1 MICNKKYLS
10 KSGKIFIYAKN
21 FSMKEKQHNLKYL
34 KSGLTI
40 ALTIIVF
47 CFWTFVKP
55 HILLAREQSQLFL
68 WNREYLLEHLKVPGG
83 LAKYIGE
90 LLVQFY
96 INPILG
102 AFIYTLL
109 FVIAQLLTWKI
120 IRSVFPERKDSFIL
134 WLISFVPFILLWWL
148 STQIYV
154 SMTLI
159 VAIVLTLAIIAY
171 LQKNMNYKFITVI
184 IFIIVGYWF
193 LGPAVVLSIFMLLP
207 DWRKFSV
214 GLLLLA
220 CCIIGS
226 TWYTPYPLRQVA
238 RGIDY
243 YWERHSIGTEEEM
256 RADMLMRG
264 EQWQTLAT
272 LYSKEQPK
280 FLSLHNLGSL
290 ALFKTKRINE
300 QTLQKNFSVSNK
312 MLTSQSSSFIMSDV
326 FMQLGMVNMA
336 QRAAFEAME
345 SIPNYNKSGR
355 ALSRLAE
362 TNLIIG
368 EYEVSRKYLDILDE
382 TTFYRNW
389 VRRLRPLI
397 DNPELIEKHPY
408 YGAMRKQHNLSS
420 DVFFY

>member
-184 IFIIVGYWF
+184 I
-193 LGPAVVLSIFMLLP
+193 
-207 DWRKFSV
+207 
-214 GLLLLA
+214 
-220 CCIIGS
+220 
-226 TWYTPYPLRQVA
+226 
-238 RGIDY
+238 
-243 YWERHSIGTEEEM
+243 
-256 RADMLMRG
+256 
-264 EQWQTLAT
+264 
-272 LYSKEQPK
+272 
-280 FLSLHNLGSL
+280 SLVS
-290 ALFKTKRINE
+290 TKR
-300 QTLQKNFSVSNK
+300 TKFVL
-312 MLTSQSSSFIMSDV
+312 
-326 FMQLGMVNMA
+326 
-336 QRAAFEAME
+336 
-345 SIPNYNKSGR
+345 
-355 ALSRLAE
+355 
-362 TNLIIG
+362 
-368 EYEVSRKYLDILDE
+368 
-382 TTFYRNW
+382 
-389 VRRLRPLI
+389 
-397 DNPELIEKHPY
+397 
-408 YGAMRKQHNLSS
+408 
-420 DVFFY
+420 